1 MLDQRKDQPRS
12 WLALGG
18 LGALALAAGLA
29 GCAQPG
35 YGGYGN
41 YSTAPP
47 QAGYEQP
54 GTNTYQAPAGS
65 VFTGRVESIEP
76 IQTTQGSSG
85 ILGTVIG
92 GAAGGL
98 LGHQIGGGRGQTAA
112 TIIGAVG
119 GAVAGNQVEKRAGSS
134 TSTVYRVNVRLDD
147 GRVATVTQSNIGNL
161 RVGDRARVAN
171 DMATPY

>member
-47 QAGYEQP
+47 PAGYEQP

-76 IQTTQGSSG
+76 MDLIDQSPDRSNR
-85 ILGTVIG
+85 LP
-92 GAAGGL
+92 AAAL
-98 LGHQIGGGRGQTAA
+98 AKTLQHFLKL
-112 TIIGAVG
+112 VLHM
-119 GAVAGNQVEKRAGSS
+119 E
-134 TSTVYRVNVRLDD
+134 
-147 GRVATVTQSNIGNL
+147 
-161 RVGDRARVAN
+161 
-171 DMATPY
+171 